1 MRPTKRLNTLHVYID
16 TNSYP
21 RFIKMR
27 PRKSDRQYLKYRSL
41 KPDTR
46 HTNVSEVLVLHRLD
60 VFKSLPAT
68 MAQIY
73 RDGVAVAV
81 MSGGPRE
88 KGKLPYQVHSIWI
101 NPGLHIQMIREDE
114 DKPDRIIP
122 RTRVNPGILLA
133 QSLVSITLIDQLL
146 FIDKQPS
153 ITVTRLKRPAIVI
166 LPPDAIDRVPS
177 VTIAL
182 VRLHRDS
189 GLTVEPGEMSIED
202 EIRMLAKGV
211 G

>member
-1 MRPTKRLNTLHVYID
+1 MPNRKRP
-16 TNSYP
+16 
-21 RFIKMR
+21 
-27 PRKSDRQYLKYRSL
+27 DRRYLKYRSL
-41 KPDTR
+41 KPDSR
-46 HTNVSEVLVLHRLD
+46 HTSVSEALVLHRLD

-73 RDGVAVAV
+73 RDGAAVAV

-114 DKPDRIIP
+114 GKPDRIVP
-122 RTRVNPGILLA
+122 RTRVNPGVLLT
-133 QSLVSITLIDQLL
+133 QSLVSITLINHLL
-146 FIDKQPS
+146 FVDKQPS
-153 ITVTRLKRPAIVI
+153 ITVTRLNRPAIVI
-166 LPPDAIDRVPS
+166 LPPDAIDRVPA

-182 VRLHRDS
+182 VRLHRESVGAVDAD
-189 GLTVEPGEMSIED
+189 EMTIED
-202 EIRMLAKGV
+202 EIRMLARGV